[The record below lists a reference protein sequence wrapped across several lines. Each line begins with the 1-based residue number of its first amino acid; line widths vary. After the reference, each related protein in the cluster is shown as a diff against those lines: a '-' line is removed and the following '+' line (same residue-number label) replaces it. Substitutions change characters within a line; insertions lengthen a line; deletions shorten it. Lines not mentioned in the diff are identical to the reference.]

1 MPAFIELCSST
12 PTHVRDIQR
21 LSRLHIARMPPRA
34 AANGRG
40 AYSTNGARAGS
51 STNGAVNAN
60 GATKPPMDAVEHE
73 LLRRLLASP
82 EWSAIR
88 AALHARLNEVGWVDE
103 LYIRG
108 TARTANWEWVYGV
121 GSGARRVGVIG

>member
-1 MPAFIELCSST
+1 
-12 PTHVRDIQR
+12 
-21 LSRLHIARMPPRA
+21 MPPRA

-40 AYSTNGARAGS
+40 AYSANGARASS

-82 EWSAIR
+82 EWGTIR
-88 AALHARLNEVGWVDE
+88 AALHARLNEAGWVDE

-108 TARTANWEWVYGV
+108 TARTANSLTSVTVQDLLDHLGPHAHAAVPAHVKQEIMGMIRAFLDRQVA
-121 GSGARRVGVIG
+121 S